1 MSAVRTSIDKVL
13 LYRWRSDWFFYCGML
28 ATIQERQKVSEIENN
43 RIGANL
49 TVPTPMG
56 HLAKIKILEYGTI
69 GWQAGG

>member
-1 MSAVRTSIDKVL
+1 MSAVRTTINKVCCIEG
-13 LYRWRSDWFFYCGML
+13 DPTGFFYCGTL
-28 ATIQERQKVSEIENN
+28 ATIQEKQKVSEIENN